1 MRSGHHDRYVYYPR
15 ISNNSLYITQALIF
29 HIGDGSQ
36 ELDMDGVDL
45 ETQGPTSSLGTG
57 DGTDYDVP
65 GTRMRPAYRWEGL
78 LEDPIQP
85 GKRRGRW
92 LAKLGTW
99 FGITPLWRTGL
110 ASNGLS
116 LRVHLEN
123 GRYVVKDN
131 L

>member
-1 MRSGHHDRYVYYPR
+1 MCSGHHDRYVQYPR
-15 ISNNSLYITQALIF
+15 ISNDSLYITQALIF

-99 FGITPLWRTGL
+99 FGITPYWRTGL